1 MSSERIFKIVIMELT
16 SDNLKLEAELE
27 KTINSDLEINEK
39 TNTIKTILAKM
50 VAIDGSI
57 VKFTNMITN
66 NNNNN
71 NLKED

>member
-1 MSSERIFKIVIMELT
+1 MELT

>member
-66 NNNNN
+66 NNNNK
-71 NLKED
+71 LKED